1 MLCRAARREPRL
13 ISVRRT
19 LATTLAIGAFALL
32 GANSLG
38 AQEQAPQSHTVKRGD
53 TLWDL
58 AKLYLG
64 DSFLWPEIYR
74 LNTDIIDDPHW
85 IYPGELLK
93 LPAPGTTP
101 TVAEAPTVK
110 QAGEPAAAPP
120 PVPNPA
126 PATAPAAAPGGAPV
140 PAATGE
146 PVYEPPTGVLDGP
159 TVFPKD
165 RVEFAMTRRHI
176 EPPPPPT
183 PAVKL
188 GTFLSAPFLDRS
200 GGPRGRGAILSV
212 INLSVAAAGQNPKER
227 AQLHDDLLIS
237 PPVGSAAEE
246 GERYVSYAIGPSID
260 GVGQV
265 IIPTGVVEVTRSPR
279 DREATMARVVSM
291 FGEIYADQ
299 HLMPYDS
306 TTLQFVAR
314 PQPANDSLV
323 TRVRLVAGTAL
334 LPNIQDFLLV
344 DASSEDGVKLG
355 DEFELYEPRHKIDGA
370 GGLRQPDLPIAR
382 AQVVRVTRYG
392 ATLMITQHMQPKI
405 EEGTFARRVAM
416 MP

>member
-1 MLCRAARREPRL
+1 MLCRAARREPSL
-13 ISVRRT
+13 STIRRT
-19 LATTLAIGAFALL
+19 LAATLAVGAFALL
-32 GANSLG
+32 GANPLG

-93 LPAPGTTP
+93 LPGPGSTP

-110 QAGEPAAAPP
+110 QQGEPAASAAPP
-120 PVPNPA
+120 PV
-126 PATAPAAAPGGAPV
+126 ATPEPPTTPV
-140 PAATGE
+140 PAATGA
-146 PVYEPPTGVLDGP
+146 PVYEPPVGVLDGP
-159 TVFPKD
+159 TVFPKE
-165 RVEFAMTRRHI
+165 RVERVTTQRRSS
-176 EPPPPPT
+176 PPAPT

-188 GTFLSAPFLDRS
+188 ATFVSAPFVDRS
-200 GGPRGRGAILSV
+200 GGPRGSGEILKVITLSV
-212 INLSVAAAGQNPKER
+212 RPAGQDPKDR

-237 PPVGSAAEE
+237 PPVGSAAPE
-246 GERYVSYAIGPSID
+246 GEKYVSYALGPYLE
-260 GVGQV
+260 GFGQV
-265 IIPTGVVEVTRSPR
+265 IIPTGIIEVTRSPR
-279 DREATMARVVSM
+279 DREAARARVEHM
-291 FGEIYADQ
+291 FGEIYSDQ

-314 PQPANDSLV
+314 PQPSSDSIV
-323 TRVRLVAGTAL
+323 ARVRLVPGPEI
-334 LPNIQDFLLV
+334 LPSIEDYLVV

-355 DEFELYEPRHKIDGA
+355 DEFELYQRRHRFEGS
-370 GGLRQPDLPIAR
+370 GGLYAPDITIAH

-392 ATLMITQHMQPKI
+392 ATLMITDHEHPKI
-405 EEGTFARRVAM
+405 EEGTLARRIAT